1 MDQRPEVCHNVLG
14 LRIKH
19 LHTKFPWIQERVRD
33 GDFGAT
39 KVDTTQ
45 NQADVATKPVA
56 GPPFQKHCRA
66 VFLMFPATK

>member
-1 MDQRPEVCHNVLG
+1 MDHRSEVSHNVLG

-19 LHTKFPWIQERVRD
+19 FHTKFPWIQERVRD

-39 KVDTTQ
+39 KVHTTQ

-56 GPPFQKHCRA
+56 GSTLQKHCKA
-66 VFLMFPATK
+66 VLLMFT